1 MNIFIEK
8 EYITIRDFLITIGI
22 DLSAVT
28 VKQFLNSNT
37 VKINGLLITSPRA
50 KIRINNSIE
59 INLQKYLIFNKNQ
72 Q

>member
-37 VKINGLLITSPRA
+37 VKIMG
-50 KIRINNSIE
+50 
-59 INLQKYLIFNKNQ
+59 Y
-72 Q
+72 